1 MQRLAL
7 YEAYPRWLET
17 TLVAV
22 TQYDIAEKAGN
33 VDPSTAEVEGEAVA
47 RAAAA
52 ANPTAP
58 GPLAAVEFSV
68 EHLAV

>member
-22 TQYDIAEKAGN
+22 TQYDMVLKAGN
-33 VDPSTAEVEGEAVA
+33 VDPSTGEVAGEAVA
-47 RAAAA
+47 RAATAA
-52 ANPTAP
+52 IAP